1 MRNLALSLVVALTSS
16 LAFATSVSSFSLP
29 WMNNHG
35 GASTFSSTDYPDGIF
50 VVEAYFLGC
59 PYCNDNAANV
69 DALATEF
76 ASDPRVHVLDVGV
89 DRSQSDYD
97 EWISR
102 HNPNHPVL
110 NDGNEQL
117 IGQLGTTGFPSTYVL
132 DCKGNVVAQTEGEW
146 GDQEKTTIEN
156 GVKQLQSQQCQAR

>member
-1 MRNLALSLVVALTSS
+1 MRKLLLGFFIALTSS
-16 LAFATSVSSFSLP
+16 LAWGTTVTPFSLP
-29 WMNNHG
+29 WMNNHSG
-35 GASTFSSTDYPDGIF
+35 VDTFKSSDYPGAIF

-76 ASDPRVHVLDVGV
+76 AGDPRVHVLDVGV
-89 DRSQSDYD
+89 DTDKSDYD

-110 NDGNEQL
+110 DDGSEQL
-117 IGQLGTTGFPSTYVL
+117 IGQLGTQGFPSTYVI
-132 DCKGNVVAQTEGEW
+132 DCKGNVTAQTSGEW
-146 GDQEKTTIEN
+146 GDSEKSTIED
-156 GVKQLQSQQCQAR
+156 GVKALQAQQCTNQ